1 LIRPS
6 LSTKNVYLPMGWV
19 TTCCHLQVTA
29 F

>member
-6 LSTKNVYLPMGWV
+6 LSTKIVCLPMGWV
-19 TTCCHLQVTA
+19 TNRCLPEVTA